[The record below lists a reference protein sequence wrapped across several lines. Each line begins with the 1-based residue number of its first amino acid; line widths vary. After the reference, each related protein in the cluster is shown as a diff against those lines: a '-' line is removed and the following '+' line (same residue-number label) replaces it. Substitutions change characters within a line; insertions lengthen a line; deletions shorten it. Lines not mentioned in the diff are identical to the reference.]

1 MQWNR
6 SDPSET
12 RSSLAM
18 AAKRWSSTR
27 GVSPLESSSLVEVS
41 HEPPRERVEGMLTLD
56 DVAVVSWDDDT
67 LLLDG
72 QDTRDAPNAWEFLEL
87 DAPPGEHR
95 LSLVLAELRR
105 RS

>member
-1 MQWNR
+1 
-6 SDPSET
+6 
-12 RSSLAM
+12 
-18 AAKRWSSTR
+18 
-27 GVSPLESSSLVEVS
+27 
-41 HEPPRERVEGMLTLD
+41 MLTID
-56 DVAVVSWDDDT
+56 DVAIVSWDDDT

-72 QDTRDAPNAWEFLEL
+72 QDMRSAPNAWDFLEL

>member
-1 MQWNR
+1 MPEDLVNM
-6 SDPSET
+6 DAPET
-12 RSSLAM
+12 NPRAL
-18 AAKRWSSTR
+18 R
-27 GVSPLESSSLVEVS
+27 LFVS
-41 HEPPRERVEGMLTLD
+41 HDPPRERIEGMLTID
-56 DVAVVSWDDDT
+56 DIAIVSWDDDT

-72 QDTRDAPNAWEFLEL
+72 QDTRGAPNAWEFLEL